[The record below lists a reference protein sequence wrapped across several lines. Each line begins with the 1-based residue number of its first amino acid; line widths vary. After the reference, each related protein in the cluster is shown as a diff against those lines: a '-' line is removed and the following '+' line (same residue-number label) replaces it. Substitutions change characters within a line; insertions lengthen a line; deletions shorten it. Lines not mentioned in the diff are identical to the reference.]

1 VLLPLTGNSGKSP
14 AAAPDAGGFTGWALV
29 GIDPNATAAPAGE
42 RNWSAPERL
51 WFQVELRPH
60 VDSLELDAPTS
71 LRRGQSATAS
81 ATVIQAD
88 RRVPVSFPVSAD
100 WWGSTF
106 LHIGP
111 AKTAPFWAVASY
123 DPATGQLTALRPG
136 TAQLGVTV
144 NGVSKS
150 TTLQVDW

>member
-29 GIDPNATAAPAGE
+29 GIDPHVTAAPAGE
-42 RNWSAPERL
+42 RNWSAPERS

-60 VDSLELDAPTS
+60 VDSLELAAPTS
-71 LRRGQSATAS
+71 LRRGQSALAT
-81 ATVIQAD
+81 ATVVQED
-88 RRVPVSFPVSAD
+88 RRIPVSFPVSAD
-100 WWGSTF
+100 WWGST
-106 LHIGP
+106 LLYIGP

-123 DPATGQLTALRPG
+123 DPATGQLTALHPG

-150 TTLQVDW
+150 ATLRVDW